1 MTVEITIEMGD
12 ITTFE
17 ADAIVNSANRS
28 LQKGSGICKTIFEK
42 AGEAELKTVLQGYDE
57 LAVGAAMITPGFKLK
72 AKHIIHT
79 VTPKYL
85 PFQRENAQLLAQCY
99 VSILDLAMQHNLQ
112 SVVIPCLGVGHH
124 MWPLKLSSCIAID
137 TIFWNKDKLDK
148 MQKIA
153 IVCFT
158 NEQYEVYS
166 QYLHAKEEVTFNV

>member
-28 LQKGSGICKTIFEK
+28 LQKCSGICKTIFEK

-124 MWPLKLSSCIAID
+124 MWPLNLASCIALD
-137 TIFWNKDKLDK
+137 TIFWNRDKLEK
-148 MQKIA
+148 LQKIA